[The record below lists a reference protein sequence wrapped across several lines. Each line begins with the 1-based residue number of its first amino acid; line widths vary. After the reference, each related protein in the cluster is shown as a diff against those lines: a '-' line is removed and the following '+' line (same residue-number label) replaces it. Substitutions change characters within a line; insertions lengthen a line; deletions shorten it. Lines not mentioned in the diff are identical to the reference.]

1 MQDQEVIEHDF
12 ELVDLVET
20 YKKSTL
26 KQAIKENDSQIR
38 ELVENLARARFI
50 ISFLEWENNK
60 LKAKQLI
67 MEKEK
72 AKMLQQEVKVKEVL
86 YHDEHDE
93 KEN

>member
-1 MQDQEVIEHDF
+1 LQDQEVIEHDF

-50 ISFLEWENNK
+50 ISFLE
-60 LKAKQLI
+60 
-67 MEKEK
+67 
-72 AKMLQQEVKVKEVL
+72 
-86 YHDEHDE
+86 
-93 KEN
+93 

>member
-1 MQDQEVIEHDF
+1 
-12 ELVDLVET
+12 
-20 YKKSTL
+20 
-26 KQAIKENDSQIR
+26 
-38 ELVENLARARFI
+38 
-50 ISFLEWENNK
+50 
-60 LKAKQLI
+60 